1 MSTAHAI
8 TKHLCSICTNTAK
21 SSIEFGLPY
30 DHKLP
35 KNCNYCER
43 VKYNKLFIHKH
54 KLDSLRN
61 RIQNRSNKL
70 TYVLKQNKRR
80 RQFYSDWEYDED
92 GGWYWYDQTGWWYD
106 YDSSQQS
113 STILYDGYWQEDEL
127 QNQKLKWQKEQQERI
142 DNMQK
147 KPWSFVS
154 STESA
159 AEIEKTK
166 LTRELN
172 GAWV

>member
-43 VKYNKLFIHKH
+43 VKYNKLFIHIH

-113 STILYDGYWQEDEL
+113 STILYDGYWQEDEF
-127 QNQKLKWQKEQQERI
+127 QNQKLKWQKQQQERI
-142 DNMQK
+142 DNMK
-147 KPWSFVS
+147 NNPASFVS
-154 STESA
+154 KSP

-172 GAWV
+172 GSWM